1 MKVALKLSSLI
12 FTLST
17 FLLFTSCSEVLY
29 LSVEQMIP
37 PEIMPKYGANS
48 VGVVNNFSPN
58 NVIVVNEDAL
68 IYPCNADSVKEHIAL
83 SFADAG
89 MLDRVVVLDSLLYHP
104 DSVTP
109 QIFTQEK
116 VNALCERLE
125 VDMLYSIDYACVTIN
140 RAPRTVGRPM
150 NTYLCSRIYT
160 PDKDTISGTAT
171 IDKKTLDSWA
181 YDTAQVHEYM
191 PQVPRLLAETAIE
204 AYFPKWKERERVFY
218 FDRLNYALREAKVYV
233 GEGNWDAAAEQW
245 RSLSTSKNRNQRYM
259 AAYNMALYYEM
270 TDSIDQAIA
279 QLDYAKSLAV
289 KTDKQGNSVQVIDT
303 ALVEKYREVLV
314 NRKKE
319 IARLETYISASEGLP
334 VNRFPFYMALAKAK
348 TQIRMSG
355 TVSRDDMQAC
365 RVAPVVVTSSI
376 TKTCFPLSIL
386 VSVTR
391 NMPSVFFQRSVRLLW
406 V

>member
-1 MKVALKLSSLI
+1 MKVESRLQDRYKTVKVALKLSSLI

-140 RAPRTVGRPM
+140 RAPRTIGRPM
-150 NTYLCSRIYT
+150 NAYLCSRIYT
-160 PDKDTISGTAT
+160 PDRDSISGTA
-171 IDKKTLDSWA
+171 ILDKKIVDSWA
-181 YDTAQVHEYM
+181 YDTTQVHEYM

-204 AYFPKWKERERVFY
+204 AHLPQWKERERVFY

-233 GEGNWDAAAEQW
+233 GEGNWEAAAEQW
-245 RSLSTSKNRNQRYM
+245 RALSTSKWHTYRYM
-259 AAYNMALYYEM
+259 AAFNLALYYEM
-270 TDSIDQAIA
+270 ADSIDQALA
-279 QLDYAKSLAV
+279 QLDQAKSLAV
-289 KTDKQGNSVQVIDT
+289 KIDKQGNSIQLIDT
-303 ALVEKYREVLV
+303 TLADEYRKVLINRKEEIDRVEKYIRE
-314 NRKKE
+314 
-319 IARLETYISASEGLP
+319 
-334 VNRFPFYMALAKAK
+334 
-348 TQIRMSG
+348 
-355 TVSRDDMQAC
+355 
-365 RVAPVVVTSSI
+365 
-376 TKTCFPLSIL
+376 
-386 VSVTR
+386 
-391 NMPSVFFQRSVRLLW
+391 
-406 V
+406 

>member
-1 MKVALKLSSLI
+1 MKVESRLQDRSKKVEVALKLSSLI

-17 FLLFTSCSEVLY
+17 LLLFTSCSEVLY

-319 IARLETYISASEGLP
+319 IARLETYIRE
-334 VNRFPFYMALAKAK
+334 
-348 TQIRMSG
+348 
-355 TVSRDDMQAC
+355 
-365 RVAPVVVTSSI
+365 
-376 TKTCFPLSIL
+376 
-386 VSVTR
+386 
-391 NMPSVFFQRSVRLLW
+391 
-406 V
+406 

>member
-1 MKVALKLSSLI
+1 MKVESRLQDRNKKMGVASKLSSLI
-12 FTLST
+12 FTFSA
-17 FLLFTSCSEVLY
+17 FLLLTSCSEVLY

-37 PEIMPKYGANS
+37 PEIMPKYGASS

-68 IYPCNADSVKEHIAL
+68 IYPCDADSVKEHIAL

-104 DSVTP
+104 DSVAP
-109 QIFTQEK
+109 HIFTQEK

-150 NTYLCSRIYT
+150 NAYLCSRIYT

-171 IDKKTLDSWA
+171 IDKKVVDSWA

-204 AYFPKWKERERVFY
+204 PYFPTWKERERVFY

-245 RSLSTSKNRNQRYM
+245 RSLAASKNRNRRYM

-270 TDSIDQAIA
+270 TDSIDRAIA
-279 QLDYAKSLAV
+279 QLDQAKSLAV
-289 KTDKQGNSVQVIDT
+289 KTDEQGSSMQLIDT
-303 ALVEKYREVLV
+303 SLVDKYREVLV
-314 NRKKE
+314 DRKKE
-319 IARLETYISASEGLP
+319 IARLETYIRE
-334 VNRFPFYMALAKAK
+334 
-348 TQIRMSG
+348 
-355 TVSRDDMQAC
+355 
-365 RVAPVVVTSSI
+365 
-376 TKTCFPLSIL
+376 
-386 VSVTR
+386 
-391 NMPSVFFQRSVRLLW
+391 
-406 V
+406 

>member
-1 MKVALKLSSLI
+1 MGWV
-12 FTLST
+12 FP
-17 FLLFTSCSEVLY
+17 LLLLTSCSEVLY

-218 FDRLNYALREAKVYV
+218 FDRLNYALREAKVYI

-245 RSLSTSKNRNQRYM
+245 RSLSTSKSRNQRYM
-259 AAYNMALYYEM
+259 AAYNM
-270 TDSIDQAIA
+270 
-279 QLDYAKSLAV
+279 
-289 KTDKQGNSVQVIDT
+289 
-303 ALVEKYREVLV
+303 R
-314 NRKKE
+314 
-319 IARLETYISASEGLP
+319 
-334 VNRFPFYMALAKAK
+334 
-348 TQIRMSG
+348 
-355 TVSRDDMQAC
+355 
-365 RVAPVVVTSSI
+365 
-376 TKTCFPLSIL
+376 
-386 VSVTR
+386 
-391 NMPSVFFQRSVRLLW
+391 
-406 V
+406 